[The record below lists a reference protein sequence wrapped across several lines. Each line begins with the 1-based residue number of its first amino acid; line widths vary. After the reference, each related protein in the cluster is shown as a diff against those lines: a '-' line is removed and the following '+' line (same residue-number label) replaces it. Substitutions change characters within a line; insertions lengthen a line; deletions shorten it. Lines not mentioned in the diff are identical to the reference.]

1 MRTALRTLTFLLG
14 TSASVLVAYA
24 QPLYT
29 LIVEGT
35 ITGCTTLQQVNIA
48 STPGSVPSY
57 NYTLEVAPNACFYD
71 TILHFNSPAA
81 GVVVT
86 TMCGG
91 MVLTAT
97 DTASFNGVLDTATVV
112 LNFNCGGQ
120 TDDCLGVPGGTALP
134 GTACPTFLGVPGTWS
149 TDCVCVANTSSCN
162 ACFTVSQTGANPNG
176 TGGTP
181 WSMSIANCSTGNAP
195 FTYQWWM
202 PDGSA
207 SNSAEPNFIF
217 SMEGVYGICLTIAD
231 ASGCTSTLCDTV
243 MVDSL
248 GGIYTGTFYYD
259 CNGVLNGPA
268 VAGTPCTTPAGVTGI
283 WSANCACIANTL
295 TDCEGVVGGP
305 AMPGTPCTVMGGG
318 MVFTGTWSNNCVCD
332 TMGVATDCLG
342 ILNGPNVPGAPC
354 QNPATGLNGYWDA
367 NCICVADTSTTGCQA
382 GFWVFQAY
390 EVDSLNPNGGATP
403 IPYELWVWNLS
414 SGLSPFQFEWD
425 FGDGTSSFDPYPT
438 HVYGNDGP
446 YNLCLTMSDAAGCT
460 STYCDSISI
469 DGDGLYWGLA
479 PQDGEVR
486 NGFTINVLNQLPT
499 AVEERSFNEPRLWP
513 NPVIDA
519 LSISF
524 RSTVSGNVPL
534 SIIDL
539 NGRVL
544 LQDNLAYARGA
555 NRIDLSAAQLAP
567 GLYVLRIGTD
577 ANAMNIRFVK
587 H

>member
-1 MRTALRTLTFLLG
+1 MRTAFRTLTFLLG
-14 TSASVLVAYA
+14 TSAMALVAHA

-35 ITGCTTLQQVNIA
+35 IAGCTNLQQVNIA
-48 STPGSVPSY
+48 STPGSIPSY

-91 MVLTAT
+91 LALTAT
-97 DTASFNGVLDTATVV
+97 DTVTFNGVIDTATVV
-112 LNFNCGGQ
+112 LNFNCGGLPM
-120 TDDCLGVPGGTALP
+120 DCLGVPGGSALP
-134 GTACPTFLGVPGTWS
+134 GTACTTFLGVPGTW
-149 TDCVCVANTSSCN
+149 DNNCDCVANAQNCQ
-162 ACFTVSQTGANPNG
+162 ACFTITSAA
-176 TGGTP
+176 P
-181 WSMSIANCSTGNAP
+181 WSADFTNCSTGNAP
-195 FTYQWWM
+195 FTYEWWL
-202 PDGSA
+202 PDGSSA
-207 SNSAEPNFIF
+207 TTADAAWTFNS
-217 SMEGVYGICLTIAD
+217 EGVYGVCLTIAD
-231 ASGCTSTLCDTV
+231 ANGCSSWVCDSIL
-243 MVDSL
+243 VDAN
-248 GGIYTGTFYYD
+248 GGISTGPIVWD
-259 CNGVLNGPA
+259 CLGVANGPA
-268 VAGTPCTTPAGVTGI
+268 TPGTACTLQGSLPGI
-283 WSANCACIANTL
+283 WSANCWCLLDTAMS
-295 TDCEGVVGGP
+295 DCEGVQGGP
-305 AMPGTPCTVMGGG
+305 ALPGTPCETEWNGQVLPGLW
-318 MVFTGTWSNNCVCD
+318 TNQCWCD
-332 TMGVATDCLG
+332 TLAVGVDCLG
-342 ILNGPNVPGAPC
+342 IVNGPNVPGAPC
-354 QNPATGLNGYWDA
+354 QNPATGVNGYWDA
-367 NCICVADTSTTGCQA
+367 NCICVPDTNTTGCQA

-390 EVDSLNPNGGATP
+390 EIDSLNPNGGATP
-403 IPYELWVWNLS
+403 IPYELWIWNLS
-414 SGLSPFQFEWD
+414 TGLSPFQFEWD
-425 FGDGTSSFDPYPT
+425 FGDGASSFDPYPT
-438 HVYGNDGP
+438 HTYGASGP
-446 YNLCLTMSDAAGCT
+446 YNLCLTISDASGCT
-460 STYCDSISI
+460 SIYCDSISI

-513 NPVIDA
+513 NPVTDA

-567 GLYVLRIGTD
+567 GLYVLRIGND

-587 H
+587 N

>member
-1 MRTALRTLTFLLG
+1 MRTALRSLAFFLAS
-14 TSASVLVAYA
+14 SASALVAHA
-24 QPLYT
+24 QFPYT
-29 LIVEGT
+29 LVVEGT

-57 NYTLEVAPNACFYD
+57 NYTLEVAPSMCFYD
-71 TILHFNSPAA
+71 TILHFNSPVA

-91 MVLTAT
+91 MVLSAT

-120 TDDCLGVPGGTALP
+120 TDDCMGVPGGSALP
-134 GTACPTFLGVPGTWS
+134 GTACTTFLGVPGIWS
-149 TDCVCVANTSSCN
+149 SNCICEANNVVDC
-162 ACFTVSQTGANPNG
+162 
-176 TGGTP
+176 
-181 WSMSIANCSTGNAP
+181 
-195 FTYQWWM
+195 
-202 PDGSA
+202 
-207 SNSAEPNFIF
+207 
-217 SMEGVYGICLTIAD
+217 EGVP
-231 ASGCTSTLCDTV
+231 
-243 MVDSL
+243 
-248 GGIYTGTFYYD
+248 
-259 CNGVLNGPA
+259 NGPA
-268 VAGTPCTTPAGVTGI
+268 TPGTACTVPNTALPGF
-283 WSANCACIANTL
+283 WDANCWCVLDTAMS
-295 TDCEGVVGGP
+295 DCEGVVGGP
-305 AMPGTPCTVMGGG
+305 AMPGTPCTAQWNGQVLPGLW
-318 MVFTGTWSNNCVCD
+318 TNQCWCD
-332 TMGVATDCLG
+332 TNAVGVDCLG
-342 ILNGPNVPGAPC
+342 IVNGPNVPGAPC
-354 QNPATGLNGYWDA
+354 QNPATGENGFWDA
-367 NCICVADTSTTGCQA
+367 NCICVPDTNTTGCQA

-403 IPYELWVWNLS
+403 IPYELWIWNLS
-414 SGLSPFQFEWD
+414 TGLSPFQFEWD

-438 HVYGNDGP
+438 HTYGASGP
-446 YNLCLTMSDAAGCT
+446 YDLCLTISDATGCT
-460 STYCDSISI
+460 SLYCDSISI

-499 AVEERSFNEPRLWP
+499 AVEERTFNEPRLWP
-513 NPVIDA
+513 NPVTDA
-519 LSISF
+519 LIISF

-544 LQDNLAYARGA
+544 HQDNFAYTHGA
-555 NRIDLSAAQLAP
+555 NRLDVAATQLAP